1 MARQK
6 NIIQFTESLGAVS
19 AATSSEVLDIK
30 GGQVLSCQAVNDV
43 ATAKTFDSGG
53 AEVDTATFPDKATIG
68 AGDYIVINDT
78 AGLSWAIAADK
89 DGDDPEPTGAIWTA
103 IPAARKAQVDL
114 TAATT
119 DAEVAAAFE
128 VAFNALTDVPFT
140 AADSTADVAFTQDLY
155 GVVAA
160 PSVHNADDSGAGT
173 ITVVVTDAG
182 VASEVDV
189 DASTMTIPGHDFTT
203 GLEVALTDTGTS
215 PAPLTTTDYYVIVV
229 DANTIQLAETE
240 EDALDGTFIELE
252 DQGSDE
258 NVTTLTPA
266 AISGAS
272 IKLQKT
278 NDPETAAGRA
288 SNWVDEGSAT
298 NITADSSVFM
308 EKVDPAGAWYRA
320 TIAISAGSFTCD
332 LHWVVKGI
340 DG

>member
-6 NIIQFTESLGAVS
+6 NIKQYTESLGAVS
-19 AATSSEVLDIK
+19 EATSSNPIK
-30 GGQVLSCQAVNDV
+30 IEGGQILSCQVVNNV
-43 ATAKTFDSGG
+43 ASAQTFDSGG
-53 AEVDTATFPDKATIG
+53 AEVDTGTFPDFATID

-89 DGDDPEPTGAIWTA
+89 DGSDPEPTGAIWTA

-114 TAATT
+114 TGLTT
-119 DAEVAAAFE
+119 DAEVAEAFADAFE
-128 VAFNALTDVPFT
+128 ALVDVPFSSVDT
-140 AADSTADVAFTQDLY
+140 TADVAFTQDLY

-189 DASTMTIPGHDFTT
+189 EASTMTIPGHDFTT

-215 PAPLTTTDYYVIVV
+215 PAPLTPDDYFVIKV
-229 DANTIQLAETE
+229 DDNTIQLAATL
-240 EDALDGTFIELE
+240 EDALEGVFIELE

-272 IKLQKT
+272 IKLQKS
-278 NDPETAAGRA
+278 NDGE
-288 SNWVDEGSAT
+288 NWNDEGSAT
-298 NITADSSVFM
+298 NITADGSFFL
-308 EKVDPAGAWYRA
+308 EKVDPAAAQYRA
-320 TIAISAGSFTCD
+320 TVAISAGSVAID
-332 LHWVVKGI
+332 LHWLIKGI